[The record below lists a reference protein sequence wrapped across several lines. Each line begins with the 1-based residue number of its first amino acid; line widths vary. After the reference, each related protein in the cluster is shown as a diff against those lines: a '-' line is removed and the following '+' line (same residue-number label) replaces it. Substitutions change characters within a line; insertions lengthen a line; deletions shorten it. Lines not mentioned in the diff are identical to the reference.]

1 MLTRFV
7 QTRAQ
12 LMSASMPW
20 SQEEDEILDDLVASF
35 GPRPRILARQNAFP
49 RFRSTKAIKVRRVR
63 SHHVRR
69 GVAVSKG
76 SSLRTSLSDARCR
89 CAWINETRACHQ
101 VRRCPT

>member
-1 MLTRFV
+1 
-7 QTRAQ
+7 
-12 LMSASMPW
+12 MPW

-69 GVAVSKG
+69 GVAVSTMG
-76 SSLRTSLSDARCR
+76 SVVGAVVGANLGIRVHRPVIPLALGK
-89 CAWINETRACHQ
+89 
-101 VRRCPT
+101 